1 MSELK
6 SEDEEMV
13 SISKRSEFGGARLK
27 FILFMA
33 VVILGGYIGY
43 QMLPVMYHAYVW
55 KDLMQHKVD
64 VAATQGYP
72 AAWVNDQLK
81 KSAAE
86 YEIPNDAEIVA
97 TPQDQ
102 RIQVRVQYKKLV
114 EFPGYTYEYDFDHT
128 AKSTEFLTIK

>member
-1 MSELK
+1 MLR
-6 SEDEEMV
+6 
-13 SISKRSEFGGARLK
+13 ISKSGERGSARLK

-33 VVILGGYIGY
+33 LVIIGAYVGY
-43 QMLPVMYHAYVW
+43 QVLPVLYNAYVW

-72 AAWVNDQLK
+72 ATWVNDQLK
-81 KSAAE
+81 KSVAE
-86 YEIPNDAEIVA
+86 YEIPPDAVIEA

-102 RIQVRVQYKKLV
+102 RIQVRVQYTKLI

-128 AKSTEFLTIK
+128 VKSTEFLTIK

>member
-1 MSELK
+1 
-6 SEDEEMV
+6 MV
-13 SISKRSEFGGARLK
+13 STLKRGEFGGARLK

-33 VVILGGYIGY
+33 VLVVGAYVGY
-43 QMLPVMYHAYVW
+43 QMLPVLYHAYIW

-72 AAWVNDQLK
+72 ATWVNDQLK

-86 YEIPNDAEIVA
+86 YEIPPDAEIVA
-97 TPQDQ
+97 TPLDQ
-102 RIQVRVQYKKLV
+102 RIQVRVQYKQLV

>member
-1 MSELK
+1 MPELK
-6 SEDEEMV
+6 FEDEEMV

-27 FILFMA
+27 FILFMG
-33 VVILGGYIGY
+33 VVILGAYIGY
-43 QMLPVMYHAYVW
+43 QMLPVLYHAYVW

-72 AAWVNDQLK
+72 ATWVNDQLK

-86 YEIPNDAEIVA
+86 YEIPPDAEIVA

-128 AKSTEFLTIK
+128 AKSTEFLAIK

>member
-1 MSELK
+1 
-6 SEDEEMV
+6 
-13 SISKRSEFGGARLK
+13 
-27 FILFMA
+27 MA
-33 VVILGGYIGY
+33 LVVAGVYIGY
-43 QMLPVMYHAYVW
+43 QMLPVIYHAYVW

-72 AAWVNDQLK
+72 AKWVNDQLR

-86 YEIPNDAEIVA
+86 YGVPADAEIFA

-102 RIQVRVQYKKLV
+102 RIAVRVQYKTLV

-128 AKSTEFLTIK
+128 ARSTEFLSIK